1 MLLTAEMPRMT
12 TEMPWRMMRMMET
25 LESEV
30 KILRFRLR

>member
-12 TEMPWRMMRMMET
+12 TEMPRGMMRMMEI

-30 KILRFRLR
+30 KII